1 LPFALNSAKGGSN
14 YFFNPGIPMN
24 ELPIIQKTYD
34 LIRWYIPHLNKLP
47 REHKFILGER
57 IATGLYDLLDG
68 LLRARFAK
76 EKSGLLTQLNSN
88 LDILR
93 YQTRLLHDF
102 KVMNTKQYEYASQAT
117 NSIGLDLGGWIKQQQ
132 RISS

>member
-1 LPFALNSAKGGSN
+1 VD
-14 YFFNPGIPMN
+14 

-34 LIRWYIPHLNKLP
+34 FIRWYVPHLTKLP
-47 REHKFILGER
+47 REHKFTLGDR
-57 IATGLYDLLDG
+57 ITSGLYDLLDG

-76 EKSGLLTQLNSN
+76 NKQDILIEINTN

-102 KVMNTKQYEYASQAT
+102 KLINTKQYEYASQAT
-117 NSIGLDLGGWIKQQQ
+117 NNIGIELGGWIKQQRATTHETPRQ
-132 RISS
+132 PLVKNHQL